1 MTTHNRSSEELSMR
15 NAVEAWGRAR
25 YPDAR
30 VMHELAVG
38 GCRID
43 LAFVAPTHLFGVEIK
58 SSRDTLDRL
67 DRQMRHFTEHLPE
80 VWLAI
85 AERWNESVRSIG
97 DHPVD
102 FDIGRILVVDN
113 EVREKLP
120 SGSYSYPHPARVDR
134 TLTTPTLHLLWR
146 DELFALAKEHG
157 LHVSSRATVRTL
169 VELLSRALTGDQIIA
184 GVCKHLRARPTGWQ
198 ADEPILSAAPNDA
211 ASSR

>member
-1 MTTHNRSSEELSMR
+1 MR
-15 NAVEAWGRAR
+15 VAVEAWGRAR

-43 LAFVAPTHLFGVEIK
+43 LAFVAPSHLFGVEIK

-67 DRQMRHFTEHLPE
+67 DRQIKHFTEHLPE

-85 AERWNESVRSIG
+85 AERWTESVKSVG

-102 FDIGRILVVDN
+102 FDVGRILVINSKVY
-113 EVREKLP
+113 EKLP
-120 SGSYSYPHPARVDR
+120 SGPYSYPHPARADR
-134 TLTTPTLHLLWR
+134 ALTTPTLHLLWR
-146 DELFALAKEHG
+146 SELFALAKEHG
-157 LHVSSRATVRTL
+157 LRPSSRATVRA
-169 VELLSRALTGDQIIA
+169 LLESLARALTGDQIIV

-198 ADEPILSAAPNDA
+198 ADEPIRSGDGGITGPVQPN
-211 ASSR
+211 SSVFLTSSM